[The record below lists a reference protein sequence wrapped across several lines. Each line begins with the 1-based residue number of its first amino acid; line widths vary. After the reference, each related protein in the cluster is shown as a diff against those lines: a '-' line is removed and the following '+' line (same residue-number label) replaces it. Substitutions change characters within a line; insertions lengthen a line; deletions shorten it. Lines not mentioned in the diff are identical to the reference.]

1 MNEKQLEEGSYV
13 VYGTNGICIIEDRTL
28 MSFISGEKKSPYYIL
43 RPVSSSES
51 TIFVPIDND
60 QLMAKLRPLMTKE
73 EIDALLL
80 GMRGKEIQWETD
92 RRLRS
97 EEFHEILSKGVHQNL
112 LLMLRCIYMRK
123 RELTEQGKK
132 LPTTD
137 QNILKSAE
145 KLVEEEFAFVLNIK
159 AEEVSPYIRNLLQ
172 VSEDE
177 EI

>member
-43 RPVSSSES
+43 RPVSSLES

-80 GMRGKEIQWETD
+80 GMRGKEIQNYP
-92 RRLRS
+92 S
-97 EEFHEILSKGVHQNL
+97 
-112 LLMLRCIYMRK
+112 
-123 RELTEQGKK
+123 
-132 LPTTD
+132 
-137 QNILKSAE
+137 
-145 KLVEEEFAFVLNIK
+145 
-159 AEEVSPYIRNLLQ
+159 
-172 VSEDE
+172 
-177 EI
+177 